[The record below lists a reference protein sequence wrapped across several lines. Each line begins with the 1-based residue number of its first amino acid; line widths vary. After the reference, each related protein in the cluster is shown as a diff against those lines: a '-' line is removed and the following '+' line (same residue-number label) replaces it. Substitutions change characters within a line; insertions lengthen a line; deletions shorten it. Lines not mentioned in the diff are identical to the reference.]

1 MGKGDNGNGKILKHK
16 EQRKKQKKTN
26 GKILKSNE
34 EQKQNKRKIIKTIE
48 KTNSKILKEK

>member
-16 EQRKKQKKTN
+16 EQRKKQKKIN

-34 EQKQNKRKIIKTIE
+34 EERRT
-48 KTNSKILKEK
+48 KEK